1 MSESY
6 SGSVLQTPV
15 LVAEMRTGTQAAPKY
30 VDGNLL
36 PQIVFPFFSGR
47 WAQTFISVIA
57 LAALFTYILLRTNSH
72 KVLHMGLDLEI
83 TGKHD

>member
-1 MSESY
+1 MDIQARLRNEKEMREMVELTHLLRVTKILTLLPNTIMSESY

-47 WAQTFISVIA
+47 
-57 LAALFTYILLRTNSH
+57 
-72 KVLHMGLDLEI
+72 
-83 TGKHD
+83 